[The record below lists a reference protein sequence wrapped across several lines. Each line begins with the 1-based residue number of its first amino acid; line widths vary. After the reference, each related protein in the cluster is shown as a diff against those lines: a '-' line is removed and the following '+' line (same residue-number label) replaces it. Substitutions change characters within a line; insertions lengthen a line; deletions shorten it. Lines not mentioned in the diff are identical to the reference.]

1 MNRKLTRLNGVLVPG
16 GWEEFGRIYSIA
28 LVTDD
33 DRRYRIDGRRGI
45 GGELARFLGKDVWVE
60 GYRHSGNAISVTNY
74 GFNGEPKHDL
84 VKRPPRSTKRLRETA

>member
-1 MNRKLTRLNGVLVPG
+1 MNRKLTRVEGMLVPG
-16 GWEEFGRIYSIA
+16 GWEEFGRIYSVS

-74 GFNGEPKHDL
+74 GFNGEPRRDL
-84 VKRPPRSTKRLRETA
+84 DERFRRTKRMRETA